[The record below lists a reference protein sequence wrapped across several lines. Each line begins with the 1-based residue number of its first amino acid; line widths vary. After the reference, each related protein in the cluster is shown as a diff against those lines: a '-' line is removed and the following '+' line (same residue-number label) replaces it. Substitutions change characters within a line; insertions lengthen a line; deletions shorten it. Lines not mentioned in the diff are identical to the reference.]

1 VTPGDNGCNWKYF
14 KIRNI
19 YVDFF
24 FIITAQTLRR
34 FRNSTPQDERIML
47 WKSRDFLQRRWG
59 KNPRNMLVVAHLLNN
74 CQKNI
79 YICRSQWP
87 HGLRRGS
94 AAARLLRSWVRIPRG
109 ARMFVCCE
117 CCVLSGRGLCD
128 ELITRPE
135 ESCRL
140 WCVVVCDLETSR
152 MRRP

>member
-1 VTPGDNGCNWKYF
+1 MTPGDNGCNWKYF

-140 WCVVVCDLETSR
+140 WCVIVCDLETSR

>member
-1 VTPGDNGCNWKYF
+1 MTPGDNGCNWKYF